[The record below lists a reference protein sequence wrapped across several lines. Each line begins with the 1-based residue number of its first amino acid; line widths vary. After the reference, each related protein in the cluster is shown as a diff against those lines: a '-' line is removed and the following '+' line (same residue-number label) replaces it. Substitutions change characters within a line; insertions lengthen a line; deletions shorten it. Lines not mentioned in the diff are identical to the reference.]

1 MMKTADCFLSQISAT
16 PKASDVCVNG
26 FADNEHTKKIV
37 REQTASVD
45 WFKLNRI
52 NLEKTEIAHAVE
64 IRDITEEVKR
74 TVINL

>member
-1 MMKTADCFLSQISAT
+1 MMKTADCFLSQSSAT

-45 WFKLNRI
+45 WFKRNRI
-52 NLEKTEIAHAVE
+52 NLEKNGDCACCGNTGYNG
-64 IRDITEEVKR
+64 RGQKNSD
-74 TVINL
+74 